1 MLDRD
6 GRVRRVVDVAA
17 WPLTMGRA
25 LDNTIV
31 LDDPHVAAHHLRL
44 AQAGDGGLAVRVG
57 DSING
62 LRLDRHKLKAGHS
75 MPVPAGPNLLQIGQ
89 TRLRLRRSGDAIA
102 AEMPL
107 RAEARMSVTLVC
119 LLLLLVV
126 WAAQHA
132 IEMDPGSKFVDW
144 AGLTLGVPL
153 GLGVWCVGWGI
164 ASKLFQ
170 HRFEFWPHVGIAARG
185 LLAGVLTGIV
195 LTLVAASLGLPAFA
209 HAQEI
214 VVPIIIGWM
223 IAAHAHEALPL
234 SRRVVYG
241 TVATLTI
248 GIVAAGIVLNQHRN
262 DRSFSELYM
271 ATLPLPVI
279 RFDRG
284 TDPQAFVAQAQKL
297 RAPLDER
304 VREARDEAEAGD
316 DESGE

>member
-1 MLDRD
+1 
-6 GRVRRVVDVAA
+6 VDVAA
-17 WPLTMGRA
+17 WPVTMGRA

-31 LDDPHVAAHHLRL
+31 LDDPHVAPHHLRL
-44 AQAGDGGLAVRVG
+44 VPAGDGALAVRVG

-62 LRLDRHKLKAGHS
+62 LRLDRHRLKAGDS
-75 MPVPAGPNLLQIGQ
+75 MPVPPGPNQLQLGQ
-89 TRLRLRRSGDAIA
+89 TRLRLRRAGDAIA

-132 IEMDPGSKFVDW
+132 IEMDPGSKFIDW
-144 AGLTLGVPL
+144 AGLALGVPL
-153 GLGVWCVGWGI
+153 GLGLWCVGWGI

-170 HRFEFWPHVGIAARG
+170 HRFEFWSHAGIASRG
-185 LLAGVLTGIV
+185 LLVAVLTGIT
-195 LTLVAASLGLPAFA
+195 LTLVASSLGSPALA

-214 VVPIIIGWM
+214 LVPLIIGWM
-223 IAAHAHEALPL
+223 IAAHAQEALPL

-241 TVATLTI
+241 AVATLTV
-248 GIVAAGIVLNQHRN
+248 GIVAAGVVLNQHRN

-271 ATLPLPVI
+271 ATLPLPAMRLAGGVE
-279 RFDRG
+279 
-284 TDPQAFVAQAQKL
+284 PQAFVAQAQKL

-304 VREARDEAEAGD
+304 VRVARDEDEAGD
-316 DESGE
+316 DDSGE

>member
-1 MLDRD
+1 
-6 GRVRRVVDVAA
+6 VRRVVDVAA

-31 LDDPHVAAHHLRL
+31 LDDAHVAPHHLRL
-44 AQAGDGGLAVRVG
+44 ALSGDGALSVRVG

-62 LRLDRHKLKAGHS
+62 LRLDRHQLKAGDS

-89 TRLRLRRSGDAIA
+89 TRLRLRRSGDVIA
-102 AEMPL
+102 VETPL
-107 RAEARMSVTLVC
+107 RAEARTSVTLIC
-119 LLLLLVV
+119 LVLLLVV

-144 AGLTLGVPL
+144 AGLALGVPL
-153 GLGVWCVGWGI
+153 GLGLWCVGWGI

-170 HRFEFWPHVGIAARG
+170 HRFEFWLHVGIASRG
-185 LLAGVLTGIV
+185 LLVAVLTGIV
-195 LTLVAASLGLPAFA
+195 LTLVSASLGLPALA

-214 VVPIIIGWM
+214 VVPLIIGWM
-223 IAAHAHEALPL
+223 IAAHAEQALPL
-234 SRRVVYG
+234 SRRMVYG

-248 GIVAAGIVLNQHRN
+248 GIVAAGVVLNQHRN

-271 ATLPLPVI
+271 ATLPPPVM
-279 RFDRG
+279 RLSRG
-284 TDPQAFVAQAQKL
+284 IEPQAFIAQAQKL

-304 VREARDEAEAGD
+304 VREARDEDEGGD
-316 DESGE
+316 DDSGE